1 MAIVIMAEPVVSYN
15 VLNIQLESSNELLK
29 KENELLKK
37 KIKLYTQSNKNI
49 ISDTTIGWVIASEG
63 VPPRRSKTPTRKR
76 TATPKRY

>member
-49 ISDTTIGWVIASEG
+49 II
-63 VPPRRSKTPTRKR
+63 
-76 TATPKRY
+76 